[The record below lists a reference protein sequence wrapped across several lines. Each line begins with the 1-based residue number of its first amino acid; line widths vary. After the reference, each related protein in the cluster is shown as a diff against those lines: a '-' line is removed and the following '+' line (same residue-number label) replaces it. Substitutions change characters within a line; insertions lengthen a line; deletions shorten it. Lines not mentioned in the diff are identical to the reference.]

1 MWLERKATHL
11 AAPGGVLLFVLTFLP
26 HFDFFCSLLLTAPVQ
41 TYSNMES
48 MFYVIKQAKGCYW

>member
-1 MWLERKATHL
+1 MWLEQKATHQQVQ
-11 AAPGGVLLFVLTFLP
+11 PGVLLMSLP
-26 HFDFFCSLLLTAPVQ
+26 HFDVFCNLLLTAPVQ

>member
-1 MWLERKATHL
+1 MWLERKATHQQVQ
-11 AAPGGVLLFVLTFLP
+11 PGVLLTFLP
-26 HFDFFCSLLLTAPVQ
+26 HLDVFCNLLLTAPEQ